1 MTLLTDPTQTLELAK
16 HVFCL
21 VSQKLSHTAVD
32 DMIEKDIL
40 FTPHPPPH
48 PNPPTTLTIS
58 VLLSLRHYVSVD
70 VYR

>member
-21 VSQKLSHTAVD
+21 VSQKLSHTAED
-32 DMIEKDIL
+32 DMIDKDIL
-40 FTPHPPPH
+40 FTPHPP
-48 PNPPTTLTIS
+48 PPTTLTIS

-70 VYR
+70 VCR

>member
-16 HVFCL
+16 HVSCL

-32 DMIEKDIL
+32 DIIDKDIL
-40 FTPHPPPH
+40 FTPHPH
-48 PNPPTTLTIS
+48 PPTTLTIS

-70 VYR
+70 VNR

>member
-32 DMIEKDIL
+32 DMIDKDIL
-40 FTPHPPPH
+40 FTPLPIPLPQL
-48 PNPPTTLTIS
+48 P
-58 VLLSLRHYVSVD
+58 LLSLYFLA
-70 VYR
+70 

>member
-1 MTLLTDPTQTLELAK
+1 MTLLTDLTQTLELTK

-32 DMIEKDIL
+32 DMIDKDIL
-40 FTPHPPPH
+40 FTPHPH
-48 PNPPTTLTIS
+48 PQSTLNIS

-70 VYR
+70 VCR

>member
-32 DMIEKDIL
+32 DMIDKDIL
-40 FTPHPPPH
+40 FTPPPPSHPPPQL
-48 PNPPTTLTIS
+48 P
-58 VLLSLRHYVSVD
+58 LLSLYFLA
-70 VYR
+70 

>member
-32 DMIEKDIL
+32 DMIDKDIL
-40 FTPHPPPH
+40 FTPHPL
-48 PNPPTTLTIS
+48 PPTGTLTIS
-58 VLLSLRHYVSVD
+58 VLLSLRHYVSLD

>member
-32 DMIEKDIL
+32 DMIDKDIL
-40 FTPHPPPH
+40 FPPPPSH
-48 PNPPTTLTIS
+48 PPTTLTIS

>member
-1 MTLLTDPTQTLELAK
+1 MTLLTDLTQTLELAK

-32 DMIEKDIL
+32 DMIDKDIL
-40 FTPHPPPH
+40 FTPHPL
-48 PNPPTTLTIS
+48 PPTTGTLTIS